1 MHPNEVIGRPAKI
14 KKDLALLEG
23 FPKVPDT
30 AQLTGA
36 QAMTLIYAIES
47 ASEVDIEDE
56 KFPSFPGIP
65 ENLSLDSFEH
75 WTAGILRGAWKVIA
89 TVAGVSIEALYAM
102 AVTQVRCE
110 LMCAQADRK
119 EVLTEL
125 DRGRRLRLL
134 PGSHDLEMISRYESH
149 IERGLYRAL
158 HELQRL
164 QATRVGFISAPLAVD
179 VNLSGGSL
187 D

>member
-1 MHPNEVIGRPAKI
+1 
-14 KKDLALLEG
+14 
-23 FPKVPDT
+23 
-30 AQLTGA
+30 
-36 QAMTLIYAIES
+36 
-47 ASEVDIEDE
+47 
-56 KFPSFPGIP
+56 
-65 ENLSLDSFEH
+65 
-75 WTAGILRGAWKVIA
+75 
-89 TVAGVSIEALYAM
+89 
-102 AVTQVRCE
+102 
-110 LMCAQADRK
+110 MCAQADRK